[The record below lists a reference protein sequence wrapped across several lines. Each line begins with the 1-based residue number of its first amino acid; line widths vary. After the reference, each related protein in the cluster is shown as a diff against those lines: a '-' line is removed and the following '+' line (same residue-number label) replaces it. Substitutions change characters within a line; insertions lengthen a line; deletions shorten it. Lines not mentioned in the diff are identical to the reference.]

1 MAAAT
6 TCLELAE
13 GDREELEGI
22 ARTRTEMARRV
33 DRARMLLA
41 KAGGESAASIAA
53 RLGVDPNTV
62 KLCVRKYRDGGL
74 GAALADAPR
83 RGRPRSIGDG
93 DRAWVVDVARARP
106 ADLGYAAE
114 TWTREALARHV
125 RGHAGEAGHPALSR
139 ASKATARRILDAA
152 EPRPDRAAHCCE
164 RRDPDLGGRAREV
177 LVACQQ
183 LSFRFDEDGNLLPW
197 EEEGPEVH
205 VVSVDEKPGTR
216 ALSPTGEDLRPTP
229 GVRGGA
235 VTRDHE
241 RRRRGTPALLAG
253 TGLQNGTVEG
263 VVRERHRS
271 REFIELL
278 EALDAKYPEGHVI
291 RLVLDNHSIH
301 RSRETRAWL
310 EGHPGRSGM
319 VLTPTHGSWLNVIEG
334 FFGKMARQM
343 LRHIRVGSL
352 DELRERIELYL
363 KEVNARPVPHRWTWG
378 IGERAAEAER
388 IMQSS

>member
-1 MAAAT
+1 MAATT

-13 GDREELEGI
+13 GDREEPGGI

-93 DRAWVVDVARARP
+93 DRAWVVDVACTRP

-139 ASKATARRILDAA
+139 ASKATVHRILDAA
-152 EPRPDRAAHCCE
+152 GPHPDRVTYYCE
-164 RRDPDLGGRAREV
+164 RRDPDFGRKMHEV
-177 LVACQQ
+177 LVVYQQ

-205 VVSVDEKPGTR
+205 VVSVDEKPGIQ

-241 RRRRGTPALLAG
+241 YRRRGTLTLLAG
-253 TGLQNGTVEG
+253 IDLQNGTVEG

-319 VLTPTHGSWLNVIEG
+319 VPAPTHGSWLNVIEG

-388 IMQSS
+388 IALSS

>member
-1 MAAAT
+1 MT
-6 TCLELAE
+6 
-13 GDREELEGI
+13 
-22 ARTRTEMARRV
+22 ARSPGGSRGRGRRWHGASTG
-33 DRARMLLA
+33 RACCWRRP
-41 KAGGESAASIAA
+41 AASPRHPWPRGSASA
-53 RLGVDPNTV
+53 PAPPSRAH
-62 KLCVRKYRDGGL
+62 RRYRDGGL
-74 GAALADAPR
+74 GAALADAPG
-83 RGRPRSIGDG
+83 RGRPRGIGGG
-93 DRAWVVDVARARP
+93 DRAWVVDVARAGP

-114 TWTREALARHV
+114 TRPGEALARHV
-125 RGHAGEAGHPALSR
+125 RGHAGEAGHPALPG

-152 EPRPDRAAHCCE
+152 EPRPDRAAYYCE
-164 RRDPDLGGRAREV
+164 RRDPDLGRKTREA

-183 LSFRFDEDGNLLPW
+183 LSLRLDEDGNLLPW
-197 EEEGPEVH
+197 EEEGPEAR
-205 VVSVDEKPGTR
+205 VVSADEKPGTR
-216 ALSPTGEDLRPTP
+216 ALSPTGEDPGPTP

-241 RRRRGTPALLAG
+241 YRRRGTPAPLAG

-271 REFIELL
+271 RESVELPG
-278 EALDAKYPEGHVI
+278 ALDAKYPEGHVI
-291 RLVLDNHSIH
+291 RLVPGDHPV
-301 RSRETRAWL
+301 RRPGETRAWL

-319 VLTPTHGSWLNVIEG
+319 VPAPTHGSWPDVIEG

-388 IMQSS
+388 VLQSS

>member
-53 RLGVDPNTV
+53 RLGVNPNTV

-93 DRAWVVDVARARP
+93 DRAWVIDVACTRP
-106 ADLGYAAE
+106 ADLGHAAE

-125 RGHAGEAGHPALSR
+125 RGHAGEAGHPALPG
-139 ASKATARRILDAA
+139 ASKATVRRMLDAA
-152 EPRPDRAAHCCE
+152 ELHPDRVTYYCE
-164 RRDPDLGGRAREV
+164 RRDPDFGRKTREV
-177 LVACQQ
+177 LVTHRQ
-183 LSFRFDEDGNLLPW
+183 LSLRFDEDGNLLPW
-197 EEEGPEVH
+197 EGEGPEVH
-205 VVSVDEKPGTR
+205 VVSVDEKPGIQ
-216 ALSPTGEDLRPTP
+216 ALSPTGEDLRPAP

-235 VTRDHE
+235 VTRDYE
-241 RRRRGTPALLAG
+241 YRRRGTLTLLAG
-253 TGLQNGTVEG
+253 IDPRDGTVEG

-271 REFIELL
+271 REFVELPG
-278 EALDAKYPEGHVI
+278 ALDAKYPKGHVI
-291 RLVLDNHSIH
+291 RLVLDNHSVH

-310 EGHPGRSGM
+310 EGHPGRFEM
-319 VLTPTHGSWLNVIEG
+319 VFTPTHGSWPDAMEG
-334 FFGKMARQM
+334 FFGKMSRQM
-343 LRHIRVGSL
+343 LRGIRVESL

-388 IMQSS
+388 VMQSS

>member
-13 GDREELEGI
+13 GDREEPGGI

-62 KLCVRKYRDGGL
+62 RLCVRKYRDGGL

-93 DRAWVVDVARARP
+93 DRAWVVDVACTRP

-114 TWTREALARHV
+114 IRP
-125 RGHAGEAGHPALSR
+125 GEAGHPALSG
-139 ASKATARRILDAA
+139 ASKATARRMLDAA
-152 EPRPDRAAHCCE
+152 GPRPDRVTCYCE
-164 RRDPDLGGRAREV
+164 RRDPDFGRKMHGV
-177 LVACQQ
+177 LVVYQQ
-183 LSFRFDEDGNLLPW
+183 LSFRLGEDGNLPPW

-205 VVSVDEKPGTR
+205 VVSVDEKPGIQ
-216 ALSPTGEDLRPTP
+216 ALSPTGEDPGPTP

-241 RRRRGTPALLAG
+241 YRRRGTPALLAG
-253 TGLQNGTVEG
+253 IDLQDGTIEG

-271 REFIELL
+271 REFVELL

-291 RLVLDNHSIH
+291 RLVPGDHSIH

-310 EGHPGRSGM
+310 EGHPGRFEM
-319 VLTPTHGSWLNVIEG
+319 VPAPTHGSWPDVIEG

-352 DELRERIELYL
+352 DEPGERIEPCL
-363 KEVNARPVPHRWTWG
+363 KEADARPVPHRWTWG

-388 IMQSS
+388 IALSS

>member
-1 MAAAT
+1 MAATT

-22 ARTRTEMARRV
+22 ARTGTEMARRV

-41 KAGGESAASIAA
+41 KAGGESAAPMAA
-53 RLGVDPNTV
+53 RLGVDPNTAEPY
-62 KLCVRKYRDGGL
+62 VRKYRDGGL

-83 RGRPRSIGDG
+83 RGRPRSIGGG
-93 DRAWVVDVARARP
+93 DRAWVVDVARTRP
-106 ADLGYAAE
+106 ADLGHAAG
-114 TWTREALARHV
+114 TRPGEALARHV
-125 RGHAGEAGHPALSR
+125 RGHAGEAGHPALPGASR
-139 ASKATARRILDAA
+139 ATARRMLDAA
-152 EPRPDRAAHCCE
+152 GPRPDRAAHCCE

-177 LVACQQ
+177 LVACRR
-183 LSFRFDEDGNLLPW
+183 LSFRLGEDGDLLPW
-197 EEEGPEVH
+197 EEEGPGAR
-205 VVSVDEKPGTR
+205 VVSVDERPGAR
-216 ALSPTGEDLRPTP
+216 ALSPTGEDPGPTP

-241 RRRRGTPALLAG
+241 YRRRGTPALLAG
-253 TGLQNGTVEG
+253 IDLQNGTVEG

-319 VLTPTHGSWLNVIEG
+319 VPAPTHGSWLNVIEG

-352 DELRERIELYL
+352 DELRERIEPCL

-388 IMQSS
+388 VMQSS

>member
-1 MAAAT
+1 MAATT

-93 DRAWVVDVARARP
+93 DRAWVVDVACTRP

-139 ASKATARRILDAA
+139 ASKATVHRILDAA
-152 EPRPDRAAHCCE
+152 ELHPDRVTYYCE
-164 RRDPDLGGRAREV
+164 RRDPDFGRKMHEV
-177 LVACQQ
+177 LVVYQQ

-197 EEEGPEVH
+197 EEGPEAR
-205 VVSVDEKPGTR
+205 VVSADEKPGTR

-241 RRRRGTPALLAG
+241 YRRRGTLTLLAG
-253 TGLQNGTVEG
+253 IDLQNGTVEG

-278 EALDAKYPEGHVI
+278 EALDAKYPEGPAR

-301 RSRETRAWL
+301 RPGETRAWL
-310 EGHPGRSGM
+310 EGRPGRSGM
-319 VLTPTHGSWLNVIEG
+319 VPAPTHGSWPDVIGG

-388 IMQSS
+388 IALSS

>member
-1 MAAAT
+1 MAATT

-13 GDREELEGI
+13 GDREELGGI
-22 ARTRTEMARRV
+22 ARTGTEMARRV

-41 KAGGESAASIAA
+41 KAGGESAAPMAA

-93 DRAWVVDVARARP
+93 DRAWVIDVACTRP

-114 TWTREALARHV
+114 TRPGEALARHV
-125 RGHAGEAGHPALSR
+125 RGHVGEAGHPALPG
-139 ASKATARRILDAA
+139 ASKATVHRILDAA
-152 EPRPDRAAHCCE
+152 GPRPDRAACYCE
-164 RRDPDLGGRAREV
+164 RRDPDFGRRTREV
-177 LVACQQ
+177 LVACRR

-197 EEEGPEVH
+197 EEEGPEAR
-205 VVSVDEKPGTR
+205 VVSVDERPGIQ

-253 TGLQNGTVEG
+253 IDLQNGTAGG

-271 REFIELL
+271 RESVELPG
-278 EALDAKYPEGHVI
+278 ALDAKYPEGHAM
-291 RLVLDNHSIH
+291 RLVLDNHPVH

-310 EGHPGRSGM
+310 EGHPGRFEM
-319 VLTPTHGSWLNVIEG
+319 VPAPTHGSWPDVIEG

-388 IMQSS
+388 VMQSS

>member
-1 MAAAT
+1 MAATT

-13 GDREELEGI
+13 GDREEPGGI

-41 KAGGESAASIAA
+41 KAGGESAAPIAA

-74 GAALADAPR
+74 GAALADAPG

-114 TWTREALARHV
+114 TRPREALARHV

-152 EPRPDRAAHCCE
+152 GPRPDRAAHCCE

-183 LSFRFDEDGNLLPW
+183 LSFRFDEDGDLLPW
-197 EEEGPEVH
+197 EEEGPGAR
-205 VVSVDEKPGTR
+205 VVSVDERPGTR

-253 TGLQNGTVEG
+253 TGLQNGTAGG

-271 REFIELL
+271 RESVELPG
-278 EALDAKYPEGHVI
+278 ALDAKRPEGHVM
-291 RLVLDNHSIH
+291 RLVPGDHPV
-301 RSRETRAWL
+301 RRPGEARAWL

-319 VLTPTHGSWLNVIEG
+319 VPAPTHGSWPDVIEG

-352 DELRERIELYL
+352 DELRERIEPCLR
-363 KEVNARPVPHRWTWG
+363 EADARPVPHRWTWG

-388 IMQSS
+388 MALSS